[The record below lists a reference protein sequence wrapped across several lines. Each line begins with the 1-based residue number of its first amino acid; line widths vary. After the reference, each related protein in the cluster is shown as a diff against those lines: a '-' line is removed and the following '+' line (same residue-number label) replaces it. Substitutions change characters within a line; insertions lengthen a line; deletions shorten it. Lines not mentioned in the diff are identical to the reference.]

1 MKTKRLKE
9 KNDTKEVTTL
19 HHTLLIIDDHPVVLD
34 GTKTLLQEIPHLTIE
49 TELNPGAVAAKI
61 KEIPF
66 DLYLLDVNMKP
77 LNGIQL
83 AQVIKQQQP
92 DAIVI
97 FYTGNEIGDYYDLL
111 FEKKI
116 DGLLSKTAKKVQ
128 VIQTIEAAL
137 REELL
142 IPVDFL
148 DFVHRKCQLK
158 IETNQLSINDIE
170 KAILQYVA
178 QGLTNKAIAI
188 ELKLTQRT
196 IENYLSKLF
205 VRFQVESRIEAVL
218 FARSKGWIS

>member
-1 MKTKRLKE
+1 MMKK
-9 KNDTKEVTTL
+9 
-19 HHTLLIIDDHPVVLD
+19 LLIVDDHPVVLD
-34 GTKTLLQEIPHLTIE
+34 GTKTLLQGIDHLHIE
-49 TELNPGAVAAKI
+49 AEPNPTAVAQRMI
-61 KEIPF
+61 DTSY

-77 LNGIQL
+77 INGIQL
-83 AQVIKQQQP
+83 ADHIKKQQP
-92 DAIVI
+92 DAIVL
-97 FYTGNEIGDYYDLL
+97 FYTGNDVCDYYELL

-116 DGLLSKTAKKVQ
+116 DGILSKTAKKVQ

-148 DFVHRKCQLK
+148 DYVHRKCQHK
-158 IETNQLSINDIE
+158 IQNNQLSINSTE
-170 KAILQYVA
+170 KVILQYVA

-205 VRFQVESRIEAVL
+205 VRFNVESRTEAVL
-218 FARSKGWIS
+218 FAREKAWID